1 MLCFCELVFH
11 INSTADTISHLHNQ
25 KNDVNQFYPYQF
37 VAGVDEVGRG
47 PLAGPVVAAAVILDP
62 NNPIDGLA
70 DSKLL
75 SEQQRERLD
84 SMIRERAIAWALG
97 RAEIE
102 EIDRINI
109 LQASLL
115 AMRRAILALRPQPE
129 FALIDGNCCPVLPCP
144 SEAIIKGDATVAA
157 ISAASILAKVSRDR
171 EMVELDRVYPGYGF
185 ASHKGYPTKAHLTAL
200 SSLGVC
206 PLHRRS
212 FGPVKKY
219 VQDIDSLS

>member
-1 MLCFCELVFH
+1 MQQ
-11 INSTADTISHLHNQ
+11 NS
-25 KNDVNQFYPYQF
+25 PYKF
-37 VAGVDEVGRG
+37 IAGVDEVGRG

-62 NNPIDGLA
+62 ARPIDGLA
-70 DSKLL
+70 DSKAL
-75 SEQQRERLD
+75 SEPKREAL
-84 SMIRERAIAWALG
+84 SILIRERAIAWAVG

-102 EIDRINI
+102 EIDTINI

-129 FALIDGNCCPVLPCP
+129 FALVDGNRCPVLPCP

-171 EMVELDRVYPGYGF
+171 EMVGLDEQYPGYGF
-185 ASHKGYPTKAHLTAL
+185 ASHKGYPTPEHLSAL
-200 SSLGVC
+200 ARLGIT
-206 PLHRRS
+206 PIHRRS

-219 VQDIDSLS
+219 LQDIDSL

>member
-1 MLCFCELVFH
+1 MSKV
-11 INSTADTISHLHNQ
+11 
-25 KNDVNQFYPYQF
+25 YPYKL

-62 NNPIDGLA
+62 ARPIDGLA

-75 SEQQRERLD
+75 SEQKREELVVL
-84 SMIRERAIAWALG
+84 IRDRAIAWAVG

-102 EIDRINI
+102 EIDQINI

-115 AMRRAILALRPQPE
+115 AMRRAVLALRPQPE
-129 FALIDGNCCPVLPCP
+129 FALIDGNRCPTLPCP
-144 SEAIIKGDATVAA
+144 AEAIIKGDMTVAA

-171 EMVELDRVYPGYGF
+171 EMVELDRQFPGYGF
-185 ASHKGYPTKAHLTAL
+185 ASHKGYPTKAHLAAL
-200 SSLGVC
+200 AILGIT
-206 PLHRRS
+206 PIHRRS

-219 VQDIDSLS
+219 VQDIDSL